1 VQVLVASDYPFL
13 DVFWTML
20 IFFFWVIWI
29 WCLIVVLGDIFRRHD
44 ASGWTKALWVI
55 FVLFL
60 PILGVLA
67 YLIVNG
73 GGMAQRN
80 VKAQQTAK
88 AEMDD
93 YVRTVAGSG
102 GGAAA
107 EIEKAKQLL
116 DSGAIDAQEYEALK
130 RKALATGAA

>member
-1 VQVLVASDYPFL
+1 VLVASDYPFL

-88 AEMDD
+88 ADMDD
-93 YVRTVAGSG
+93 YVRSVAGS